1 MNPKLSN
8 NMLPFYKI
16 FKTIR
21 YSPFAKMIEQ
31 KIKNLPENISETLTT
46 DNQKYKEI
54 FTTNIDYNS
63 SLRDIITEKMR
74 KEKEIKKFFKKE
86 IDEYIKETDLFE
98 KHLTETISDAKTLGL
113 ENILLETSY
122 EENLNLILNDDKFD
136 GLTKKYSINFTNYNG
151 EMRNIKIEI
160 MKAIDDLSTYHFSII
175 SQTDQNHERFSGSNE
190 KLEIAKFIERINEM
204 LINDIAL
211 IPAQQ
216 KNP

>member
-175 SQTDQNHERFSGSNE
+175 SQADQNHERFSGSNE